1 MPSSREALAFGSSHL
16 KQPSPVAALAV
27 EDLLVVVVSLYLLLA
42 RLLVSAPLV
51 STSCV
56 VLPHASGST
65 ADLLSL
71 PSGPDLRGQKGV
83 KQNLDLQDAPV
94 KYEVCS
100 PDALNKLLVKFGVT
114 QPATDTA

>member
-1 MPSSREALAFGSSHL
+1 MPSSREALAFSSSRRRRSGISL
-16 KQPSPVAALAV
+16 RRQKVVLELLVAMTSLPSSSSP
-27 EDLLVVVVSLYLLLA
+27 DLLVVVVSLYLLLA

-94 KYEVCS
+94 S
-100 PDALNKLLVKFGVT
+100 P
-114 QPATDTA
+114 